1 MKIEAKNHS
10 FGNTDEVK
18 LEHLSLDLVADF
30 DSKSLAGTAT
40 WNFKQLKSTSQVVFD
55 CKHMQI
61 DSVWVNNIP
70 VTFSIGES
78 DEILGNPLII
88 PITTESTN
96 VKIKYRTQP
105 EAAALQWLDANQTEG
120 QPFLFTQ
127 SQAILARTWVPCMDA
142 PSIRFTYDA
151 KIQCPPHLLPL
162 MSASNPQIKNTNGS
176 YYFEMRQPIPSYLL
190 ALCIG
195 DLAFMSL
202 GENTGVYAQPATI
215 SKAYEEFQDLNNMIY
230 AAEKRYGPY
239 KWGRYDIVVLPASFP
254 FGGME
259 NPRLTFATP
268 TIITGDK
275 SLVSLIAHELAH
287 SWSGNLVTNE
297 TWNDFWLNE
306 GFTVYFED
314 RIMEDLYGRK
324 YADMLA
330 IIGLEELQE
339 TVQEFMQTKP
349 NDTKL
354 YLDLKGRN
362 PDDGVSDIAY
372 EKGRFFLLSLEKLV
386 GREKFDAF
394 LLEYFNT
401 FAFKTINTNRFIEYL
416 HENLLQTA
424 ELAVKARV
432 NEWIF
437 ETGLPDN
444 CPQIESEY
452 LHSVE
457 QTILNCVNGK
467 PISSIDNNSWTTHH
481 YLHFLRNIP
490 ANYFKSNWKQLDEKF
505 NFMQTTNSEIACDWL
520 KRCIEADVFEA
531 KQQLL
536 YFLTHVGRRKFLSPL
551 YKAMIAKPEWV
562 VFAKEVFENAK
573 SGYHA
578 VAYETIESFF
588 EN

>member
-1 MKIEAKNHS
+1 MKFEAKNHS

-30 DSKSLAGTAT
+30 DSKSLTGTAT
-40 WNFKQLKSTSQVVFD
+40 WNFKQLKIASQIIFD

-61 DSVWVNNIP
+61 DSVWVNNTP
-70 VTFSIGES
+70 VPFSIGES

-88 PITTESTN
+88 PITIESTN

-195 DLAFMSL
+195 DLEFKSL

-215 SKAYEEFQDLNNMIY
+215 SEAYEEFQDLNNMID
-230 AAEKRYGPY
+230 AAEKRYGSY

-330 IIGLEELQE
+330 KIGLEELQE
-339 TVQEFMQTKP
+339 TVHEFMQSKP

-401 FAFKTINTNRFIEYL
+401 FAFKTINTHRFIEYL
-416 HENLLQTA
+416 QENLLQTA

-452 LHSVE
+452 LLSVE

-467 PISSIDNNSWTTHH
+467 PIGAIDNHNWTTHH
-481 YLHFLRNIP
+481 YLHFLRNVP
-490 ANYFKSNWKQLDEKF
+490 ADYFKLNWKQLDEKF
-505 NFMQTTNSEIACDWL
+505 DFMQTTNSEIACDWL

-531 KQQLL
+531 KQQLK

-551 YKAMIAKPEWV
+551 YKAMIAKPTWK
-562 VFAKEVFENAK
+562 VFAKEVFEIAK
-573 SGYHA
+573 PGYHA

-588 EN
+588 QN